1 MFSFIFVVVIIQVL
15 IIKIIII
22 SHEVSVV
29 IHPAE
34 RAMEAEGA
42 SATTTSLDAPDKTE
56 NATFTAHRVWM
67 LLQYAN
73 VLLYI

>member
-1 MFSFIFVVVIIQVL
+1 MRWLRRSIRFTTVANSVTGDSIIMFSFIFGVVIIQVL

-42 SATTTSLDAPDKTE
+42 SATTT
-56 NATFTAHRVWM
+56 
-67 LLQYAN
+67 
-73 VLLYI
+73 